1 MNHRTI
7 EHYVLNSKK
16 KHLYFIPGTAA
27 NSNIFERIELPSD
40 TFELHF
46 IEWLIPTS
54 KNEKIE
60 DYALRMCSQVQHKNP
75 ILIGVSFGGIVAQ
88 EMSKIMACEQI
99 ILISSIKNRN
109 ELPKSLALIKKTKAY
124 KLFPSHFIPTLEII
138 AAKLFGEKAKKR
150 IHIYKNY
157 LSFRNPLYLNW
168 AIKQV
173 LCWKQNNSL
182 PNCLHIHG
190 DQDPIFPMKYIQNC
204 IAIKN
209 GSHIMILTKAK
220 EISKILN
227 NKLQ

>member
-1 MNHRTI
+1 MNF
-7 EHYVLNSKK
+7 YVLNPKK

-27 NSNIFERIELPSD
+27 NSSIFERIQLPSD

-75 ILIGVSFGGIVAQ
+75 IFIGVSFGGVVAQ
-88 EMSKIMACEQI
+88 EMSKIITCEQI

-109 ELPKSLALIKKTKAY
+109 ELPKSLALIKKIKAY
-124 KLFPSHFIPTLEII
+124 KLFPSHFIPTLENI
-138 AAKLFGEKAKKR
+138 AAKLFGEKTKKR

-168 AIKQV
+168 AIKQI
-173 LCWKQNNSL
+173 LCWTQEKSL
-182 PNCLHIHG
+182 SNCIHIHG
-190 DQDPIFPMKYIQNC
+190 DKDAIFPAKYIQDF
-204 IAIKN
+204 IPIKN
-209 GSHIMILTKAK
+209 GTHIMILTKAK
-220 EISKILN
+220 EISQILN
-227 NKLQ
+227 NEIR